1 MTMTDRVP
9 ERVRTGDPAPA
20 GRQRSLTQRQVAS
33 GVAAVVV
40 AVFALI
46 NLQSVTMHWI
56 VGTTHTPLIVL
67 VAICVLVGGGV
78 GFLIGRRGRTPTA
91 TDR

>member
-1 MTMTDRVP
+1 MTERAP
-9 ERVRTGDPAPA
+9 EPTRAGEPAPA
-20 GRQRSLTQRQVAS
+20 QRQRSLTQRQIAS
-33 GVAAVVV
+33 GIGAVVV

-78 GFLIGRRGRTPTA
+78 GFAAGRRTRKPAKRDG
-91 TDR
+91 

>member
-1 MTMTDRVP
+1 MSERVP
-9 ERVRTGDPAPA
+9 EHLHGGEPAPVEH
-20 GRQRSLTQRQVAS
+20 RRSLTQRQIAS
-33 GVAAVVV
+33 GVGAVVV
-40 AVFALI
+40 IVFALI

-78 GFLIGRRGRTPTA
+78 GFLAGRRSRTPA
-91 TDR
+91 KHDG